1 VSDPLPDELDELTSI
16 DLSSELDRLV
26 VGSRRG
32 DVEPEEIQRGL
43 AALVLTV
50 VETLRELMERQ
61 ALRRMEGGTL
71 TDEEIERLGETFLAL
86 REGIEQLKDAFGLED
101 EDLNIDLG
109 PLGRLR

>member
-1 VSDPLPDELDELTSI
+1 MSEPPRDEFEELASL
-16 DLSSELDRLV
+16 DLSSELDRLM
-26 VGSRRG
+26 VGSRGG
-32 DVEPEEIQRGL
+32 DVDPEEIQRGL
-43 AALVLTV
+43 AALVLTI

-61 ALRRMEGGTL
+61 ALRRMESGTL

-86 REGIEQLKDAFGLED
+86 REGIEELKDTFGIED